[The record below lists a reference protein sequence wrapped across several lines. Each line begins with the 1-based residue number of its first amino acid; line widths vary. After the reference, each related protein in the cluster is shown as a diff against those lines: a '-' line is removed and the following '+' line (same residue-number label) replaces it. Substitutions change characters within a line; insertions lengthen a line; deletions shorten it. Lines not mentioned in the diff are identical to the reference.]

1 MPKIAER
8 RNRKNNSK
16 SRLIELLNDVKFDLE
31 ITTVQ
36 KLANDI
42 ENKIIGVVDTIAPIS
57 NFIEQS
63 FKGEDLNERLFRG
76 F

>member
-16 SRLIELLNDVKFDLE
+16 SHLIELLNDVKFDLE

-42 ENKIIGVVDTIAPIS
+42 ENKIIGVVDTMYVCMYVCMLTL
-57 NFIEQS
+57 QS
-63 FKGEDLNERLFRG
+63 
-76 F
+76 

>member
-57 NFIEQS
+57 KFIEQS